1 MKAVIKTKPEKGNVE
16 LKDVQIPRIGHGEV
30 LIRSKAAPI
39 GSDVRVFKSDPVMM
53 RVTRPPVI
61 IGSENSGEIMEV
73 DAAVKGWKPGDR
85 VVCELVVDSCGH
97 CYLCKMGRPF
107 MCKEVVLI
115 GRGRDGSFAGYYV
128 ASPKYLHRI
137 PDGVSFEEGAM
148 AEDLGVVITAIDD
161 SRAVGVGDTVVV
173 MGPGPM
179 GLLSLQVT
187 RACGAGHV
195 VVTGT
200 DADEMRLELASQ
212 LGADRILN
220 VEQEDLGAY
229 IDEFTNCEG
238 VDVVILANSSGAAIQ
253 QGFSIMKKY
262 GTMVALGFPPGPTEI
277 PFYEITA
284 KALRVFGGWG
294 ASSWK
299 AWERALQ
306 CISSGTVNVNPLVT
320 HTFPLEDWKEAF
332 DTFST
337 CKGLKV
343 QLIP

>member
-16 LKDVQIPRIGHGEV
+16 LKEAEIPGIGPGEV

-39 GSDVRVFKSDPVMM
+39 GSDVRVFNSDPVMM

-61 IGSENSGEIMEV
+61 IGSENSGEIV
-73 DAAVKGWKPGDR
+73 DVGEGVTDWKPGDR

-97 CYLCKMGRPF
+97 CQVCKAGRPF
-107 MCKEVVLI
+107 MCKDVVCI
-115 GRGRDGSFAGYYV
+115 GRGRDGSFAEYFAVPG
-128 ASPKYLHRI
+128 KYLHRI
-137 PDGVSFEEGAM
+137 PQDVSFEDGAM
-148 AEDLGVVITAIDD
+148 AEDLGVVITVIDD
-161 SRAVGVGDTVVV
+161 SQAIGIGDTVVV
-173 MGPGPM
+173 MGPGPI
-179 GLLSLQVT
+179 GLLSLQVAST
-187 RACGAGHV
+187 CGAGHI

-200 DADEMRLELASQ
+200 GTDTERLELAGQ

-220 VEQEDLGAY
+220 VEKEDLEQY
-229 IDEFTNCEG
+229 VREFTNGGG
-238 VDVVILANSSGAAIQ
+238 VDVVILANSSAAAIHQ
-253 QGFSIMKKY
+253 AFSILKKY
-262 GTMVALGFPPGPTEI
+262 GTMVALGYPPGPAEI

-284 KALRVFGGWG
+284 KALKVVGGWG

-306 CISSGTVNVNPLVT
+306 CISSGAVNVSPLIT
-320 HTFPLEDWKEAF
+320 HKFPLEDWKEAF
-332 DTFST
+332 DTFSS